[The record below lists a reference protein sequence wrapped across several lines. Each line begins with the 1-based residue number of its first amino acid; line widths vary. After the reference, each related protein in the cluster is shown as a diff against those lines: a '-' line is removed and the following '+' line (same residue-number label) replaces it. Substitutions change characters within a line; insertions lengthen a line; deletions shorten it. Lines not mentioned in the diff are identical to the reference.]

1 VRAAGLLLVLSPF
14 GIAALAPGSVS
25 RATRACAVRS
35 ACVVGRL
42 PAPITI
48 TAGRATY
55 RIGRDGRV
63 LRTAAPPSPYP
74 RAASWF
80 PATDTWYML
89 RRHHLVV
96 GRGHRALWRSRMQ
109 IASPWR
115 LGVVAAGPHAVAF
128 QAHHQL
134 YLAPLGG
141 VERPVARREFP
152 LGWTRDGLYTYRY
165 QGREL
170 LLRSVT
176 GRLVKVIARRPLGS
190 DDYVVN
196 GNLYFIARGAVMR
209 AQGTRTELIAP
220 LKRLG
225 LSADVWMQS
234 LGRYIQLQDDHRL
247 VVLRA
252 KGSELAST
260 PLPPGGAR
268 GEGLIG
274 SIAVAPHADA
284 VAFTTASDSSAGRS
298 AGVETVYLLAAGTHT
313 AIPVHREAGSFG
325 GCERWVNLQWHG
337 RWLLY
342 NATEGNIAVIDGS
355 GGHHAIE
362 LTNLGRHLPGGRD
375 GARASWTG
383 QPTL

>member
-1 VRAAGLLLVLSPF
+1 
-14 GIAALAPGSVS
+14 
-25 RATRACAVRS
+25 
-35 ACVVGRL
+35 
-42 PAPITI
+42 
-48 TAGRATY
+48 
-55 RIGRDGRV
+55 
-63 LRTAAPPSPYP
+63 
-74 RAASWF
+74 
-80 PATDTWYML
+80 M
-89 RRHHLVV
+89 H
-96 GRGHRALWRSRMQ
+96 

-128 QAHHQL
+128 QAHHKL

-141 VERPVARREFP
+141 VERPVAWREFP

-252 KGSELAST
+252 NGSELAST

-274 SIAVAPHADA
+274 SIAVSPHADA
-284 VAFTTASDSSAGRS
+284 VAFTTASDSSAGGS
-298 AGVETVYLLAAGTHT
+298 AAVETVYLLAAGTHT

-342 NATEGNIAVIDGS
+342 NATEGNIAVIDTS
-355 GGHHAIE
+355 GAPRAVE
-362 LTNLGRHLPGGRD
+362 LTTFLRRLTNARD
-375 GARASWTG
+375 EFSAYWSG
-383 QPTL
+383 QSPT

>member
-1 VRAAGLLLVLSPF
+1 
-14 GIAALAPGSVS
+14 
-25 RATRACAVRS
+25 
-35 ACVVGRL
+35 VVGRL

-48 TAGRATY
+48 TAGRASY

-63 LRTAAPPSPYP
+63 RRTAAPPSPYP